1 MALPQSAL
9 SELLDA
15 FRTGDGV
22 DLIRDAVRL
31 VLQELSELEATER
44 IGAAR
49 YERSD
54 TRVTDRNV
62 PDRGHLETALQRL
75 HQPGVLVTDHQ
86 PDTTEAAPLERGQEW
101 SASIR
106 RSSDAPAS
114 WGSSRILQP

>member
-54 TRVTDRNV
+54 TS
-62 PDRGHLETALQRL
+62 G
-75 HQPGVLVTDHQ
+75 
-86 PDTTEAAPLERGQEW
+86 
-101 SASIR
+101 
-106 RSSDAPAS
+106 
-114 WGSSRILQP
+114 

>member
-54 TRVTDRNV
+54 TRVTDRNGARSRV
-62 PDRGHLETALQRL
+62 LSTQAGDVELRIPSCARAL
-75 HQPGVLVTDHQ
+75 
-86 PDTTEAAPLERGQEW
+86 
-101 SASIR
+101 SSR
-106 RSSDAPAS
+106 RSSSRAG
-114 WGSSRILQP
+114 GSIRPCTRW

>member
-44 IGAAR
+44 IGAWSALCHQPAHGAR
-49 YERSD
+49 
-54 TRVTDRNV
+54 
-62 PDRGHLETALQRL
+62 PGLL
-75 HQPGVLVTDHQ
+75 HQDRLRVRP
-86 PDTTEAAPLERGQEW
+86 
-101 SASIR
+101 
-106 RSSDAPAS
+106 
-114 WGSSRILQP
+114 

>member
-54 TRVTDRNV
+54 TRVTDRNGA
-62 PDRGHLETALQRL
+62 RSRA
-75 HQPGVLVTDHQ
+75 PGN
-86 PDTTEAAPLERGQEW
+86 
-101 SASIR
+101 SASTPSPAR
-106 RSSDAPAS
+106 RA
-114 WGSSRILQP
+114 GH